1 MPVSNAHA
9 SSQALHATQQTN
21 RRNRRLQD
29 SSKSPSVLDA
39 AKAVDNGKSDVKVCP
54 PEHGHAASGYCYH
67 THGCRCAGCTVTAQ
81 NYQERRR
88 KLIAYGRWTGLID
101 GDTTREHLAA
111 LRASG
116 MGIRRVAELTGLAEI
131 HLRTIAS
138 GEVERVQERTQTA
151 ILALEP
157 GNVSEGAFIDAT
169 GTKRRLQA
177 LCYVGWTWVAIADE
191 LGIFAANVSRL
202 IHHDKVTKRFAGQVA
217 AMYDRVWDQTP
228 PATEV
233 GRKRA
238 RNRAKKAG
246 WVGPLDWD
254 DDTIDNPD
262 ALPAV
267 TEAVVAVDAMAVEL
281 ALDGFKPKLNPAE
294 RHQAVTRLHQLRW
307 SDKKIAA
314 WVGVSDQT
322 VFRDRREIGLAAW
335 DQNDLE
341 DERTAA

>member
-21 RRNRRLQD
+21 RRNVRLQD
-29 SSKSPSVLDA
+29 SSESPSVLDA
-39 AKAVDNGKSDVKVCP
+39 AKAVDNGKLGVKVCP
-54 PEHGHAASGYCYH
+54 PEHRHAASGNCYH
-67 THGCRCAGCTVTAQ
+67 AHGCRCEGCTVTAQ

-88 KLIAYGRWTGLID
+88 KLIAYGRWPGLVE
-101 GDTTREHLAA
+101 GAAAREHLAQ
-111 LRASG
+111 LRKSG
-116 MGIRRVAELTGLAEI
+116 MGIRRISELTGLADVHI
-131 HLRTIAS
+131 RQIAS
-138 GEVERVQERTQTA
+138 GEILRVSERTQA
-151 ILALEP
+151 VILALKP
-157 GNVSEGAFIDAT
+157 GNVADGAFIDAT

-177 LCYVGWTWVAIADE
+177 LCAVGWTWVALADE
-191 LGIFAANVSRL
+191 LGIFAANVNR
-202 IHHDKVTKRFAGQVA
+202 ITQHAKVTKRFAAEVA
-217 AMYDRVWDQTP
+217 EMYDRVWADTP
-228 PATEV
+228 PCSDA
-233 GRKRA
+233 GRARA
-238 RNRAKKAG
+238 RNRARKAG

-254 DDTIDNPD
+254 DETIDNPD
-262 ALPAV
+262 ARPAV
-267 TEAVVAVDAMAVEL
+267 TDYEVAVDAMAVEL

-294 RHQAVTRLHQLRW
+294 RHQAVARLHQLRW